1 VSDGILKLNGMVAS
15 ADGIHILR
23 ATEEGDAQAPEQ
35 VGKQLAQK
43 MVEMGALDCILE
55 LKSR

>member
-1 VSDGILKLNGMVAS
+1 MVAS
-15 ADGIHILR
+15 ADGTRILR

-43 MVEMGALDCILE
+43 MVAIGALECISE
-55 LKSR
+55 LKPG